1 MISNATKTKV
11 LTLNKTVKLISPGL
25 LQSHYSP
32 NAEVLLNQ
40 KKIIPNSGWLAFGK
54 LPKMLQNHGNLFN
67 LSFNGNL
74 IQAGELLYSGLRFLD
89 ATGIQKIQVMPI
101 PKTGIGIAI
110 NDRLKR
116 ASYKDSKNF

>member
-1 MISNATKTKV
+1 
-11 LTLNKTVKLISPGL
+11 

-32 NAEVLLNQ
+32 NAEVFLNQ
-40 KKIIPNSGWLAFGK
+40 KKIIPNSGLLAFGK
-54 LPKMLQNHGNLFN
+54 VPKILQKYENLFN
-67 LSFNGNL
+67 LSSNGNL

-116 ASYKDSKNF
+116 ASHKD